1 MSLGT
6 DVGMGMGMGM
16 NVHMGISSFSALNNI
31 FTNFDVI
38 GPNLC
43 QKVTSQKIFL

>member
-1 MSLGT
+1 MVSLGT
-6 DVGMGMGMGM
+6 DVGMGM

-38 GPNLC
+38 GPNLY

>member
-1 MSLGT
+1 MLFL
-6 DVGMGMGMGM
+6 GM
-16 NVHMGISSFSALNNI
+16 NMGLNKRMGISIFSELNKI
-31 FTNFDVI
+31 FTNFDLI

>member
-1 MSLGT
+1 MVSLGMN
-6 DVGMGMGMGM
+6 MGLNKRMG
-16 NVHMGISSFSALNNI
+16 FSIFSELNNI
-31 FTNFDVI
+31 FTNFDLI